1 VATVAHNTFESAT
14 SVGGSGVPRATI
26 PPLPVFALTATEE
39 ETAQEREQRMVR
51 QIEKRFG
58 GRAVWKAAWERKE
71 DQERGWLREAS
82 SEREQ
87 QWLAELGV
95 EPNWE
100 VYGFRGQ
107 VAKVLWERGLKRK
120 AIRFVSCNKCAR
132 PGKCR
137 RYPLEHKF
145 FIPNGCEVAFCRECA
160 QQTRRALFEAYLAV
174 ILTAIEKCGGIPR
187 GWVLWRVNFTLRSD
201 GTEITPERVKDMNG
215 AVRAVMPKSVGS
227 RRGYGMLFVDEV
239 GSECGKRNYTRE
251 RKAHGLNLHCHGLY
265 FGPSLDWWRTRDLWM
280 QETEKRF
287 GVPSQ
292 GFYYKNVRVRNG
304 DVPGAVRHALNH
316 MLKYVSK
323 PPAITPERLAS
334 LIAAFDGT
342 KRVHSLGLFY
352 GKKPKH
358 KEHDCPCPKCRAMGI
373 VSTVSFEGSEFLRR
387 KADGDFYAG
396 YIPRLLPIRAL
407 REQGYE
413 PLSEAGRAM
422 VLSMGAGPP

>member
-1 VATVAHNTFESAT
+1 
-14 SVGGSGVPRATI
+14 
-26 PPLPVFALTATEE
+26 VFALAATEE
-39 ETAQEREQRMVR
+39 ETPQERELRLLR
-51 QIEKRFG
+51 ELEKRFG
-58 GRAVWKAAWERKE
+58 GHAVRKGAWERKE
-71 DQERGWLREAS
+71 DQEREWLREAS

-87 QWLAELGV
+87 HWLAELGL
-95 EPNWE
+95 EPKWD

-107 VAKVLWERGLKRK
+107 VAKILWQRGLKKK
-120 AIRFVSCNKCAR
+120 AIRFANCNKCGRA
-132 PGKCR
+132 GKCR

-145 FIPNGCEVAFCRECA
+145 FVPHGCEVVFCKECA

-187 GWVLWRVNFTLRSD
+187 GWILSRVNFTLRSD
-201 GTEITPERVKDMNG
+201 GTEITPERVKGMNR

-227 RRGYGMLFVDEV
+227 RHGYGMLFVDEV

-280 QETEKRF
+280 QETKKRF
-287 GVPSQ
+287 GMPSR
-292 GFYYKNVRVRNG
+292 GFYYKNIRVRNG

-323 PPAITPERLAS
+323 PPAVTPERLAS

-358 KEHDCPCPKCRAMGI
+358 KKHECPCPKCRAREI

-396 YIPRLLPIRAL
+396 CIPRLLPILAL